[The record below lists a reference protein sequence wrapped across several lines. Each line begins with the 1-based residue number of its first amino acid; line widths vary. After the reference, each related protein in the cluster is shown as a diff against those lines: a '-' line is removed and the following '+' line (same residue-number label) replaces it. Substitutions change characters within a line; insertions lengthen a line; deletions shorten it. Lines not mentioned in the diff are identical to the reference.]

1 MQASPSPGPAGPGAS
16 PSPAPAA
23 AAAAAAASLWT
34 RHTSPDGR
42 PYWSHPQK
50 GSVWEK
56 PSELKSRVELEMEKT
71 PWKEYETGG
80 RKYWVHNL
88 SKETTWSMPKEIS
101 DIVARFSAPPAM
113 PTPPPPGRV
122 GSMPPTGPGVSFR
135 PGGPAGMS
143 PGGPV
148 APPLGPSAG
157 ARSPARHS
165 PAPLNSHTG
174 ALVPPGGGGPHHG
187 GGGGGY
193 GGMAPR
199 PAPTPMALSMTGGPG
214 GPTPVFATHGEAEA
228 AFKHM
233 LGQLGVNQ
241 TWTWEMV
248 MKEAITEPYYKAL
261 KTLAERKAAFE
272 KYLDEQRAK
281 EKEEMDK
288 SIAKCRDKWNRA
300 MDRIGGGVLME
311 DGVKSW
317 WSFERGKKV
326 MQAKCPDVWKMP
338 RNDEERKVLFHDF
351 VNKLRH
357 DEEVRKREMRGRNM
371 DKLTAIFQSLQLD
384 LAGPVRWQ
392 DARGLIMRTPEWH
405 RDPELQRIE
414 PIDMITVFEDEVQR
428 AEKELAEVRQRRA
441 EERRRKA
448 RKAREGF
455 NELLRE
461 LVQADQISAGTTWKS
476 VYPLLAHDE
485 RYLALLGQPGSS
497 PLDLF
502 WDVVDDLDVQAEEN
516 QLVIEAVAKERG
528 VIVDEATKEDDFF
541 AAIKDDVRLE
551 SMDYT
556 AIRATFDKLQ
566 HRAVRA
572 KRDERRRAEKRIR
585 ILVDDLRYAL
595 KKVDPPI
602 DVDTATYE
610 EVVPLVN
617 ETDEWKALEGND
629 DARKQAWEKFV
640 RRQKEKR
647 AAEMD
652 RVERDRLY
660 ERERDAERERDRE
673 SSKRTRRSS
682 HAPAD
687 HEDSEM
693 LDAGAE
699 DGSRRRRSSRASG
712 ALAAAGHDE
721 DGAEG
726 VPREHRKRAASS
738 ASAADLHGSLNAG
751 CKEEGDEER
760 GPERKVPRLEK
771 AGDDMSMTSVKDR
784 EEGELS
790 AVSIPPTENG
800 NSLSSNSSAESTND
814 STTSPVL
821 SSSPLGTL
829 DSMSGQP
836 SDGYEGNSLEP
847 SANGQSG
854 SADNTETDPLIAYR
868 RNLYMYTHSHYD
880 RVKSDLELKQSSPP
894 PRMTP
899 RVK

>member
-1 MQASPSPGPAGPGAS
+1 MASASPMASASAASPSPGPS
-16 PSPAPAA
+16 S
-23 AAAAAAASLWT
+23 SSWT

-56 PSELKSRVELEMEKT
+56 PSELKTPIELEMERT

-80 RKYWVHNL
+80 RKYWVHSQ

-101 DIVARFSAPPAM
+101 EIVARFSAPPAM
-113 PTPPPPGRV
+113 PTPPRPG
-122 GSMPPTGPGVSFR
+122 MYTTGPSGSGFR
-135 PGGPAGMS
+135 PGPGQGMS
-143 PGGPV
+143 PP
-148 APPLGPSAG
+148 PPLGPAAG
-157 ARSPARHS
+157 AGSPAHRYQQ
-165 PAPLNSHTG
+165 PALNSHSG
-174 ALVPPGGGGPHHG
+174 ALVAPGGGGQQQG
-187 GGGGGY
+187 GHNNMPPQRPMS
-193 GGMAPR
+193 GMA
-199 PAPTPMALSMTGGPG
+199 APTPMALSMTGGPG
-214 GPTPVFATHGEAEA
+214 GPTPVFATHGEAEG

-233 LGQLGVNQ
+233 LGRLGVDS

-272 KYLDEQRAK
+272 KYLVEQRAK

-300 MDRIGGGVLME
+300 MDKIGGGVLME

-317 WSFERGKKV
+317 WSFERGRKV
-326 MQAKCPDVWKMP
+326 MMAKCPDVWKMP
-338 RNDEERKVLFHDF
+338 RNDEERKILFHDF

-428 AEKELAEVRQRRA
+428 AEKEFAELRQRRA
-441 EERRRKA
+441 EEKRRKA
-448 RKAREGF
+448 RKAREAFGDLL
-455 NELLRE
+455 NEL
-461 LVQADQISAGTTWKS
+461 VKADQISAGTTWQS
-476 VYPLLAHDE
+476 VYPLLANEE
-485 RYLALLGQPGSS
+485 RYLALLGVPGST

-502 WDVVDDLDVQAEEN
+502 WDLVDELDVRAEEN
-516 QLVIEAVAKERG
+516 QLVIEAVAKENG
-528 VIVDEATKEDDFF
+528 IVVDETTKEDDFF
-541 AAIKDDVRLE
+541 AGIKDDVRLE

-566 HRAVRA
+566 HRAIRA

-585 ILVDDLRYAL
+585 VLVDDLRYAL

-610 EVVPLVN
+610 EVVPLVE

-640 RRQKEKR
+640 KRQKEKR

-673 SSKRTRRSS
+673 AAAGGGGGSRRTRRGS
-682 HAPAD
+682 HAPPGD
-687 HEDSEM
+687 YDSDM
-693 LDAGAE
+693 LDAEA
-699 DGSRRRRSSRASG
+699 GSRRRRSSRSG
-712 ALAAAGHDE
+712 AVAAAGENDE
-721 DGAEG
+721 DQQLEG
-726 VPREHRKRAASS
+726 GDGTSGRGRDRKRAASS
-738 ASAADLHGSLNAG
+738 ASATDLNGGAG
-751 CKEEGDEER
+751 LDAAAAADEEQQR

-771 AGDDMSMTSVKDR
+771 LTGGGDGDDISMTNVKDR
-784 EEGELS
+784 EEGEL
-790 AVSIPPTENG
+790 
-800 NSLSSNSSAESTND
+800 
-814 STTSPVL
+814 
-821 SSSPLGTL
+821 
-829 DSMSGQP
+829 
-836 SDGYEGNSLEP
+836 
-847 SANGQSG
+847 
-854 SADNTETDPLIAYR
+854 
-868 RNLYMYTHSHYD
+868 
-880 RVKSDLELKQSSPP
+880 
-894 PRMTP
+894 
-899 RVK
+899 

>member
-1 MQASPSPGPAGPGAS
+1 MQASPSPGPAGTGAS
-16 PSPAPAA
+16 PSPAP
-23 AAAAAAASLWT
+23 AAAASLWT

-113 PTPPPPGRV
+113 PTPPPPARV

-143 PGGPV
+143 PGGPA
-148 APPLGPSAG
+148 APPLGPSGG
-157 ARSPARHS
+157 ARSPARHN

-174 ALVPPGGGGPHHG
+174 ALVPPGGSGGPHHG

-199 PAPTPMALSMTGGPG
+199 LAPTPMALSMTGGPG

-317 WSFERGKKV
+317 WSFERGRKI

-502 WDVVDDLDVQAEEN
+502 WDLVDDLDVQAEEN

-528 VIVDEATKEDDFF
+528 FVVDEATKEDDFF

-556 AIRATFDKLQ
+556 AIRATFEKLQ

-617 ETDEWKALEGND
+617 ETDEWKALEGNE

-673 SSKRTRRSS
+673 SSRRTRRSS

-693 LDAGAE
+693 LDAGTE
-699 DGSRRRRSSRASG
+699 DGSRRQRSSRGSG
-712 ALAAAGHDE
+712 ALAAGHDD
-721 DGAEG
+721 DGTDG
-726 VPREHRKRAASS
+726 VSREHRKRAASS
-738 ASAADLHGSLNAG
+738 ASAADLHGTLNAG
-751 CKEEGDEER
+751 GKEDGDEER

-790 AVSIPPTENG
+790 AVSVPPTENG

-829 DSMSGQP
+829 DGTSGQRG
-836 SDGYEGNSLEP
+836 DGYEGNSLEP
-847 SANGQSG
+847 SANGQNG
-854 SADNTETDPLIAYR
+854 SPIDSENTETDPLIAYR
-868 RNLYMYTHSHYD
+868 RNLYKYTHSHYD